1 MWKCLVQLR
10 KERKLKKLKMPKK
23 SLPLGHGFASVL
35 SLSTCFMQKL
45 LFTWLSKTT
54 ASKWKLSEKP
64 FSLLEF
70 SVSCTLQPVSHSE
83 PWGGWGQ
90 PVLERGSP
98 YVPDGQ
104 VSAAQRK
111 KFDSYTSE
119 ISIFIALNKEKI
131 HIHIQTYIHVY
142 IQSKDQ
148 LFKITILLKHP
159 PLPNCTVM

>member
-1 MWKCLVQLR
+1 ML
-10 KERKLKKLKMPKK
+10 EK
-23 SLPLGHGFASVL
+23 SLPRGHGFAPVPTL
-35 SLSTCFMQKL
+35 YTCFMQKL

-64 FSLLEF
+64 LSLLEF

-104 VSAAQRK
+104 VSAAQKK
-111 KFDSYTSE
+111 KFGRYTFE
-119 ISIFIALNKEKI
+119 ISIFITLSKEKI
-131 HIHIQTYIHVY
+131 HIRIQTYIHIY

-159 PLPNCTVM
+159 PLPNFTVM

>member
-1 MWKCLVQLR
+1 ML
-10 KERKLKKLKMPKK
+10 EK
-23 SLPLGHGFASVL
+23 SLPRGHGSAPVPTL
-35 SLSTCFMQKL
+35 CTCFIQKL

-54 ASKWKLSEKP
+54 ASKWKLSEKR
-64 FSLLEF
+64 FLLEES

-104 VSAAQRK
+104 VSAAQKK
-111 KFDSYTSE
+111 KFGRYTSE
-119 ISIFIALNKEKI
+119 ISIFITLSKEKI
-131 HIHIQTYIHVY
+131 HIRIQTYIHIY

-159 PLPNCTVM
+159 PLPNFTVM

>member
-1 MWKCLVQLR
+1 ML
-10 KERKLKKLKMPKK
+10 EK
-23 SLPLGHGFASVL
+23 SLPRGHGFAPVPTL
-35 SLSTCFMQKL
+35 CTCFMQKL

-64 FSLLEF
+64 FSLLES

-104 VSAAQRK
+104 VSAAQKK
-111 KFDSYTSE
+111 KFGRYTFE
-119 ISIFIALNKEKI
+119 ISIFITLSKEKI
-131 HIHIQTYIHVY
+131 HIRIQTYIHIY

-159 PLPNCTVM
+159 PLPNFTVM